1 MIEVKQYSLAYLS
14 SHVHSRFLAPITT
27 DSAHVQSN
35 ALRSRLL
42 VTASDRHPP
51 ADLLHLRRRRSQP
64 PPLLDPVS
72 RLSVCPTAIHAV
84 ALRLSHHR
92 RASAQSLLSS
102 LRLSMVGR
110 VCAASP
116 PNTHL
121 LLRGDLRQLSQR
133 LAELHSSGAE
143 RVSIPAD
150 RAPAQRVLVERRRHR
165 RGAQPDLCAA
175 AGEPRGGDRVR
186 LVGSAE
192 SGGRRVRSAG
202 ELVRRPRGLSAFH
215 VLDTGGSGADVS
227 AAEPEL
233 HSEHR
238 RHSDAGDR
246 RRSAEASSSAS
257 DAVVRVLFVVAA
269 AVVAA
274 RAGVSVLLQEQRCG
288 PRGADAELRE
298 HRTGPDRDRCSG
310 REIPPSMEIDG
321 CLHG

>member
-1 MIEVKQYSLAYLS
+1 M
-14 SHVHSRFLAPITT
+14 R
-27 DSAHVQSN
+27 N
-35 ALRSRLL
+35 RLL
-42 VTASDRHPP
+42 VAASDRHPP

-72 RLSVCPTAIHAV
+72 RLSICATAIHAV

-110 VCAASP
+110 VCTASP
-116 PNTHL
+116 SHTHL

-175 AGEPRGGDRVR
+175 AGEPRGGHRVR
-186 LVGSAE
+186 LVGPTE

-202 ELVRRPRGLSAFH
+202 ELVRRPRGLPAFH
-215 VLDTGGSGADVS
+215 VLDTGRSGADIS

-238 RHSDAGDR
+238 RYSNAGDR
-246 RRSAEASSSAS
+246 RRSAEASSSAG
-257 DAVVRVLFVVAA
+257 DAVVRVLFAVAASVVAT
-269 AVVAA
+269 

-288 PRGADAELRE
+288 QCCADAELRE
-298 HRTGPDRDRCSG
+298 HRTGPDRDRHVG
-310 REIPPSMEIDG
+310 REVSASVEIDT
-321 CLHG
+321 